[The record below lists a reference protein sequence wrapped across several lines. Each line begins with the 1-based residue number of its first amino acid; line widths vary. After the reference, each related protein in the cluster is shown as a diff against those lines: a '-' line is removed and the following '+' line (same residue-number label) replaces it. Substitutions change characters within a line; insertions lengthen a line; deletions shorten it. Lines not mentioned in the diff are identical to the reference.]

1 MPEEEQAASEP
12 CLDEAKLRIVMST
25 LADMHLEGVPVAVTT
40 GKKRRRY
47 FDGNGREIGKDSALC
62 TMGGLIWHVS
72 PMMDPLRS
80 SLRCCGRFISL
91 QDAQSIV
98 AGSKAGGAPTTAQE
112 LAGLHVPLRRYA
124 VCRLTFMAVFLLLL
138 LLPGLARH
146 FSPSAFGSVF
156 LESSHLYLLEEGG
169 MCARGKAVDLQGDAC
184 SVEGLPT
191 PPSLLMASQHAP
203 VERLGPVAHLAL
215 PAESRHALSRDRE
228 AALSVAMATSDAKSH
243 RLGLI
248 YLLLRWCFLG
258 FIGAVF
264 FDLVAALLTWE
275 DKPDDGAQIQALRL
289 GSADGEPLDGL
300 ASPHESCLHR
310 VQTHS
315 KFLWLWTWGL
325 AQTSHLFK

>member
-124 VCRLTFMAVFLLLL
+124 VCRLTFMAVFLFTWIGRGIASGDGAIRIQISSRLSTAARGLRSP
-138 LLPGLARH
+138 PGL
-146 FSPSAFGSVF
+146 
-156 LESSHLYLLEEGG
+156 
-169 MCARGKAVDLQGDAC
+169 
-184 SVEGLPT
+184 
-191 PPSLLMASQHAP
+191 
-203 VERLGPVAHLAL
+203 
-215 PAESRHALSRDRE
+215 
-228 AALSVAMATSDAKSH
+228 
-243 RLGLI
+243 
-248 YLLLRWCFLG
+248 
-258 FIGAVF
+258 
-264 FDLVAALLTWE
+264 
-275 DKPDDGAQIQALRL
+275 
-289 GSADGEPLDGL
+289 PLDRR
-300 ASPHESCLHR
+300 ARR
-310 VQTHS
+310 VC
-315 KFLWLWTWGL
+315 
-325 AQTSHLFK
+325 